1 MAVSFVYFDLDDT
14 LIDTTNA
21 VIDAYAAA
29 LAEIRPA
36 VVDAGHEPPSQ
47 AVEEELIGTF
57 GSTMPAE
64 YFNAWL
70 YEAGVDSD
78 LRQELAARG
87 TAIFLRRTREIEPFP
102 EAKPVLEWLAEEGVG
117 RGIIS
122 DGRVDEQRAKLE
134 HAGLARLIGP
144 VFVFEDYP
152 VFKGK
157 PSLAMFED
165 ALAAAKA
172 PAAAVMYVGD
182 RAKDVI
188 GANLAGM
195 VSVRVLQGWANRRPP
210 SKHFAAARPA
220 YVIANLGELP
230 DIIRRLD
237 GTEGP

>member
-1 MAVSFVYFDLDDT
+1 MAISFVYFDLDDT

-29 LAEIRPA
+29 LAEIKPA
-36 VVDAGHEPPSQ
+36 VVDAGCEPASE
-47 AVEEELIGTF
+47 AIEEELIGTF
-57 GSTMPAE
+57 GSTMPDE

-70 YEAGVDSD
+70 YEAGVDSG
-78 LRQELAARG
+78 LRRELAARG

-102 EAKPVLEWLAEEGVG
+102 EAKPVLEWLVKKGVG

-122 DGRVDEQRAKLE
+122 DGRVEEQRAKLE
-134 HAGLARLIGP
+134 HAGLAQLIGP
-144 VFVFEDYP
+144 VFVSEDYP

-172 PAAAVMYVGD
+172 PAGAVMYVGD
-182 RAKDVI
+182 QAKDVI

-195 VSVRVLQGWANRRPP
+195 ISVRVLQGWANRKPP

-220 YVIANLGELP
+220 HIIANLGELP
-230 DIIRRLD
+230 DVIRRHSAP
-237 GTEGP
+237 EAA